1 MKISKIVKLRLICDQ
16 TDKDGNPVDYKTVCK
31 ILFDLQRQTRELK
44 NKTIQLCWEWHQF
57 SSDYYKKHEIYP
69 KDKEILDYT
78 LSGYIDSKLKLDN
91 DLYSGNCS
99 TTIRMACKEFNNAK
113 LEILKGQKSMISYKQ
128 NQPLEIHN
136 KAISLEYS
144 ENHEWFVSLALLKT
158 AAFQKHH
165 FANSKIRFKVIVKD
179 NSTKTILERC
189 FDKLYHIAA
198 SELIYSQKNKAW
210 FLNLTYSFEA
220 SNETRLDAE
229 KILGIDL
236 GVACPV
242 CASVYGSKERLK
254 IASDEI
260 EAFRRKTE
268 QRKIALLR
276 QGKYCGD
283 GRIGHGRKKRVQPVD
298 NIGNAIARFR
308 DTVNHKYSRAVVDFA
323 VKMNCGVIQMENLTS
338 ITENANRFLKN
349 WTYYDLQTKIKNKAQ
364 EAGIKVILINP
375 KYTSQRCSKCGYID
389 SENRKTQAQF
399 ICLKCGFTENA
410 DYNASQN
417 IALKDIEKIIQQTK
431 SESANDK

>member
-1 MKISKIVKLRLICDQ
+1 M
-16 TDKDGNPVDYKTVCK
+16 TVHSAY
-31 ILFDLQRQTRELK
+31 
-44 NKTIQLCWEWHQF
+44 IQ
-57 SSDYYKKHEIYP
+57 
-69 KDKEILDYT
+69 
-78 LSGYIDSKLKLDN
+78 
-91 DLYSGNCS
+91 
-99 TTIRMACKEFNNAK
+99 
-113 LEILKGQKSMISYKQ
+113 
-128 NQPLEIHN
+128 
-136 KAISLEYS
+136 
-144 ENHEWFVSLALLKT
+144 
-158 AAFQKHH
+158 
-165 FANSKIRFKVIVKD
+165 
-179 NSTKTILERC
+179 
-189 FDKLYHIAA
+189 
-198 SELIYSQKNKAW
+198 
-210 FLNLTYSFEA
+210 
-220 SNETRLDAE
+220 
-229 KILGIDL
+229 
-236 GVACPV
+236 
-242 CASVYGSKERLK
+242 
-254 IASDEI
+254 
-260 EAFRRKTE
+260 

>member
-16 TDKDGNPVDYKTVCK
+16 TDKDGNPVEYKTICQ

-44 NKTIQLCWEWHQF
+44 NKTIQLCWEWNQF
-57 SSDYYKKHEIYP
+57 ASDYYKKHEEYP
-69 KDKEILDYT
+69 KDKEILNYS
-78 LSGYIDSKLKLDN
+78 LSGYIDNKLKIDN

-99 TTIRMACKEFNNAK
+99 TTIRTACKEFNNAK
-113 LEILKGQKSMISYKQ
+113 LEILKGQKSIISYKQ

-144 ENHEWFVSLALLKT
+144 DNHEWFINLALLKT
-158 AAFQKHH
+158 DAVRKYNFSS
-165 FANSKIRFKVIVKD
+165 SKMRFKIIVKD

-189 FDKLYHIAA
+189 LDGIYHISA
-198 SELIYSQKNKAW
+198 SELMYSQKNKAW
-210 FLNLTYSFEA
+210 FLNLTYSFET
-220 SNETRLDAE
+220 SNETKLDEE

-242 CASVYGSKERLK
+242 CASVYGSKARLK
-254 IASDEI
+254 IPPNEI

-276 QGKYCGD
+276 QGKFCGD
-283 GRIGHGRKKRVQPVD
+283 GRIGHGRKKRTQPVD
-298 NIGNAIARFR
+298 KIGNSIARFR
-308 DTVNHKYSRAVVDFA
+308 DTVNHKYSREVINFA
-323 VKMNCGVIQMENLTS
+323 IKMNCGVIQMENLTG

-364 EAGIKVILINP
+364 EAGIKVVLINP
-375 KYTSQRCSKCGYID
+375 EYTSQRCSKCGYID

-399 ICLKCGFTENA
+399 ICLKCGFEENA

-417 IALKDIEKIIQQTK
+417 IALKDIEKIIKKTK
-431 SESANDK
+431 SKSANGK